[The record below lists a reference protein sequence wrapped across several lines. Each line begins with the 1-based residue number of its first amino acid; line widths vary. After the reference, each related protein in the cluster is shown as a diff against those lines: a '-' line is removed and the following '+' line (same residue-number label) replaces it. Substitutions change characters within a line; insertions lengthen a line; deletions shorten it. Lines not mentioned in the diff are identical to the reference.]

1 MHQTAVDV
9 KANTRGIDQDLG
21 TEEGEK
27 RGGKKILSK
36 FSQDNVLCITIIIII
51 EFESKPNPFP
61 FVVLISVYSV
71 RAAAF

>member
-27 RGGKKILSK
+27 RGGKKILK
-36 FSQDNVLCITIIIII
+36 NAQDLLAQTVIQICLVET
-51 EFESKPNPFP
+51 S
-61 FVVLISVYSV
+61 
-71 RAAAF
+71 AGGT

>member
-27 RGGKKILSK
+27 RGGKKILK
-36 FSQDNVLCITIIIII
+36 NAQDLLARTVIQICLVET
-51 EFESKPNPFP
+51 S
-61 FVVLISVYSV
+61 
-71 RAAAF
+71 AGGT

>member
-27 RGGKKILSK
+27 RGGKKILRNA
-36 FSQDNVLCITIIIII
+36 QDLLAQTVIQICLVET
-51 EFESKPNPFP
+51 S
-61 FVVLISVYSV
+61 
-71 RAAAF
+71 AGGT

>member
-27 RGGKKILSK
+27 RGGKRILRNA
-36 FSQDNVLCITIIIII
+36 QDLLARTVIQICLVET
-51 EFESKPNPFP
+51 S
-61 FVVLISVYSV
+61 
-71 RAAAF
+71 AGGT